1 MPKFKAVIGLNL
13 RNIGGKQLVL
23 LNGVQAEED
32 TTFDRDHCHTEITPY
47 IDRFLKRKVRHNRNR
62 LVIQFEA
69 DIIEYFKPR
78 STVMESTVTN
88 IKNIRILGRA

>member
-1 MPKFKAVIGLNL
+1 MPRFKAVIGLNL

-47 IDRFLKRKVRHNRNR
+47 IDKFLKRKVRHNRNR
-62 LVIQFEA
+62 LVIQFDAEIA
-69 DIIEYFKPR
+69 EYFKPR
-78 STVMESTVTN
+78 STQLEATLKG
-88 IKNIRILGRA
+88 IKNIKILGRA